1 MPVRALRLSSL
12 KLEAGQKIFQ
22 AKGHFYGQQEDWK
35 ALIDYYAGN
44 PQILKIVATTVQALC
59 QGDIAKFLKQG
70 PIVVGDIR
78 ELLDQQFNRLSDLE
92 KKLMYWLAIEQEPV
106 LLPWQGKIVPPVSQP
121 ELLEALESLE
131 RRSLIEKSSAGFTQ
145 TPMVVEYVTKRL
157 IEQAFQ

>member
-1 MPVRALRLSSL
+1 
-12 KLEAGQKIFQ
+12 
-22 AKGHFYGQQEDWK
+22 
-35 ALIDYYAGN
+35 
-44 PQILKIVATTVQALC
+44 
-59 QGDIAKFLKQG
+59 
-70 PIVVGDIR
+70 
-78 ELLDQQFNRLSDLE
+78 
-92 KKLMYWLAIEQEPV
+92 